1 MENLKEIFSSI
12 KWFIMDVDGVL
23 TDGSIIYDS
32 EGRELKV
39 FSVKD
44 GMGITLLHR
53 AGIKTA
59 IITSRNSP
67 MVQRRAGEL
76 GITEVIQGARDKL
89 ELYFRLKEKEG
100 FSDKEVLYIG
110 DDYVDLPVM
119 KVVGLPVTVPDAPVE
134 LKDTALYVTKR
145 HGGKG
150 AVREVA
156 EMLLKAQGKFDEV
169 IKTYTG

>member
-1 MENLKEIFSSI
+1 MENLKEIFSGI

-76 GITEVIQGARDKL
+76 GIIEVIQGARDKL

>member
-89 ELYFRLKEKEG
+89 ELYSRLKEKEG

>member
-1 MENLKEIFSSI
+1 MENLKEIFSGI

-76 GITEVIQGARDKL
+76 GITEVIQGASDKL
-89 ELYFRLKEKEG
+89 ELYSRLKEKEG